1 MNRLLIGAPDKT
13 NLLLHFLQ
21 ADIES
26 GFTLIA
32 DKATAEAA
40 ANLIPATQTCRT
52 LYLDPSDF
60 DHPPG
65 FNVLG
70 GVNTTIQKDKLT
82 QDICAYFEAMFP
94 NGWGAQS
101 NFLLALTL
109 RILLDT
115 PDQTMLG
122 VLKVLTDKSYRTH
135 CLSFCED
142 PVVLA
147 AWDFIDRLS
156 AEDRRWYPNAIAP
169 LMNKIGTILMSPPL
183 RNIVGQTRS
192 TFSLAYG
199 FINIIALDR
208 AALGDLT
215 ARLLGSLLIA
225 RAQGPLY
232 IADLGFFASDHLAS
246 LLPQERMTVV
256 LKFLAELDRAPVLRE
271 AILSI
276 PQKFAFNTT
285 DEDAERLAF
294 HIGVLNIRQIT
305 ELRPDE
311 YRSLTGTERMAP
323 IKFGRR
329 IQAIRKRSRAALSRP
344 RDRVEKAIV
353 RYLAQRS

>member
-1 MNRLLIGAPDKT
+1 MNRLIVGAPDKT

-21 ADIES
+21 ADIVR

-40 ANLIPATQTCRT
+40 ANLIPPSHIRRT
-52 LYLDPSDF
+52 FYLDPTDF

-65 FNVLG
+65 FNVLAG
-70 GVNTTIQKDKLT
+70 LTTAIQKDKLT

-101 NFLLALTL
+101 NFLLALAL
-109 RILLDT
+109 RILLDSRDET
-115 PDQTMLG
+115 LIG
-122 VLKVLTDKSYRTH
+122 VLKVLTDKSYRTQ
-135 CLSFCED
+135 CISFATD

-147 AWDFIDRLS
+147 SWDFIDRLS

-192 TFSLAYG
+192 TFSLEEGYV
-199 FINIIALDR
+199 NIVALDR
-208 AALGDLT
+208 AVLGDLT
-215 ARLLGSLLIA
+215 ARLLGSLIIA

-246 LLPQERMTVV
+246 LLPQDRMTIV
-256 LKFLAELDRAPVLRE
+256 LKFLAELNRAPALRE
-271 AILSI
+271 AVLGI
-276 PQKFAFNTT
+276 PEKYVFNTT
-285 DEDAERLAF
+285 DEDAQRLAF

-311 YRSLTGTERMAP
+311 YRSVTGIERLP
-323 IKFGRR
+323 EPERGRR
-329 IQAIRKRSRAALSRP
+329 IRAIRKRSRAALTRP
-344 RDRVEKAIV
+344 RDTVEKAIG
-353 RYLAQRS
+353 RYFAKKS